1 MSKINLLPWRDELRE
16 QRKKTFVLIAILVAV
31 LGVFTVFVTWMYFD
45 QKLSDQEDANQLIT
59 SSNQQLDQQ
68 LKSLDG
74 LQKQTQ
80 AIVERMKL
88 IQNLESQRP
97 ITVRLV
103 DQLTRSVPSNMYL
116 TKLERVGDRF
126 TIEGKAESPNVV
138 ADFMRNL
145 GNSPWFRNVF
155 MKSFD
160 SADNTKNQ
168 QQTSVIPRVEE
179 AYGKFIVTADLG
191 QIAQT
196 TEDQVASGVQPTQ
209 GAAK

>member
-31 LGVFTVFVTWMYFD
+31 LGVFAVFVTWMYFD

-59 SSNQQLDQQ
+59 SSNQQLDQK

-88 IQNLESQRP
+88 IQDLQAQRP
-97 ITVRLV
+97 IAVRLI
-103 DQLTRSVPSNMYL
+103 DQLARSVPSNMYL

-126 TIEGKAESPNVV
+126 TIE
-138 ADFMRNL
+138 R
-145 GNSPWFRNVF
+145 
-155 MKSFD
+155 
-160 SADNTKNQ
+160 
-168 QQTSVIPRVEE
+168 
-179 AYGKFIVTADLG
+179 
-191 QIAQT
+191 
-196 TEDQVASGVQPTQ
+196 
-209 GAAK
+209 